1 MPPRHET
8 IMKKKTPA
16 EKIKQLIN
24 PAAAAGGWGGKKGEG
39 MKSDLNYIK
48 KLIKLLNSNNVSE
61 IEVEEGGVKI
71 RVVKNKPSSEPQVIT
86 VNPSQTSNPV
96 RETSKTS
103 ETREEVKSSS
113 KKNLIE
119 VRSPIVGTFY
129 RAPSPNADPYVQVGQ
144 IVSVGTVLCIIEAM
158 KLMNEIES
166 EVNGKV
172 IEICVE
178 NGKPVEYNQLLFR
191 IEPV

>member
-1 MPPRHET
+1 
-8 IMKKKTPA
+8 MKKKTPA

-24 PAAAAGGWGGKKGEG
+24 PAAGTGGWRGKKGEG

-71 RVVKNKPSSEPQVIT
+71 RVVKNKPAGEPQVIA
-86 VNPSQTSNPV
+86 VNPSVQASNPV
-96 RETSKTS
+96 SKVAES
-103 ETREEVKSSS
+103 RDERQEVKAPF
-113 KKNLIE
+113 KRNLLE

-172 IEICVE
+172 VEILVE

-191 IEPV
+191 IEPA

>member
-1 MPPRHET
+1 
-8 IMKKKTPA
+8 MKKKTPT
-16 EKIKQLIN
+16 EKIKQFIN
-24 PAAAAGGWGGKKGEG
+24 PAAGTGGWGGKKGEG

-71 RVVKNKPSSEPQVIT
+71 RVVKNNPSAEPHVIT
-86 VNPSQTSNPV
+86 VSPAQTSNPA
-96 RETSKTS
+96 REKAA
-103 ETREEVKSSS
+103 ETKEEKQELKASS

-129 RAPSPNADPYVQVGQ
+129 RAPSPNADPYIQVGQ
-144 IVSVGTVLCIIEAM
+144 VVSIGTVLCIIEAM

-166 EVNGKV
+166 EVNGKIV
-172 IEICVE
+172 EINVE